1 MQRTRL
7 WLPETDRK
15 AASSTES
22 AAMAE
27 GTDREHW
34 GAGGLNPQN
43 RGSRAFRGIH
53 VTGSPHPGQGRTVPA
68 CGQRKSTR
76 TLKRVVPRTRIC
88 FAPVYMYVYIGAI
101 YVLAISSALVRKGGI
116 AGINARNRGFAH
128 KHRAEARDR
137 DEAERS

>member
-1 MQRTRL
+1 M
-7 WLPETDRK
+7 
-15 AASSTES
+15 
-22 AAMAE
+22 
-27 GTDREHW
+27 
-34 GAGGLNPQN
+34 
-43 RGSRAFRGIH
+43 
-53 VTGSPHPGQGRTVPA
+53 
-68 CGQRKSTR
+68 
-76 TLKRVVPRTRIC
+76 VPRTRIC